1 MHFCILFEIFAP
13 RLLRDRH
20 KSVKTLQN
28 VHFCPDLS
36 IRDATTRNSECTLDP
51 GPSDQ
56 NPESPN
62 ALNEG
67 HRPSAQTGK
76 GPKRHDS
83 APSAG
88 NDAKF
93 KRNERGVCS
102 FLHSSKKLF
111 HFVVKSTMDSP
122 YTEVSDPHDQC
133 SNLKILCINF
143 QSF

>member
-1 MHFCILFEIFAP
+1 MVVPRKKVHFHTSETPKKMHFCILSDIFAP

-67 HRPSAQTGK
+67 HSPSAQTGK

-83 APSAG
+83 APSAV
-88 NDAKF
+88 NDAK
-93 KRNERGVCS
+93 S
-102 FLHSSKKLF
+102 TFLIKARLCFACAF
-111 HFVVKSTMDSP
+111 HIL
-122 YTEVSDPHDQC
+122 QC
-133 SNLKILCINF
+133 FNFWIL
-143 QSF
+143 Q